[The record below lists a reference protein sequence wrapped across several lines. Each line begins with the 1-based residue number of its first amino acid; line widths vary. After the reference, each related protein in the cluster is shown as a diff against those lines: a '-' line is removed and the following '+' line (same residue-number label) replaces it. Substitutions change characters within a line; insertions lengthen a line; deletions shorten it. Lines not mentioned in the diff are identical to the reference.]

1 MEKDEIAFVFY
12 QLKENKMYQTILY
25 TQKNHIAIVTIN
37 RPEYGNAFS
46 EETYEEIIDVM
57 HKINENEQIDV
68 AILTGAGKYFCSG
81 GDIRFFQKMIDNEEN
96 ISEENVL
103 LTGQMVKSIKK
114 NSKPVIAAI
123 NGVAAGAGLGL
134 AMACDFILM
143 GENSQLI
150 PAFINMAFPGD
161 TALIY
166 TLQQAIGTFQTKKH
180 VMLNEPITATLAQE
194 YGIAYDV
201 VLDEDLEEA
210 ANQLATKLVQAPTE
224 AIGYQKALMA
234 EMFYPEIEAFN
245 QKEAE
250 YMHKSSKSKEHKEA
264 VAAFLSKRK
273 PDFKK

>member
-1 MEKDEIAFVFY
+1 
-12 QLKENKMYQTILY
+12 MYQTLLY
-25 TQKNHIAIVTIN
+25 TEENHIATVTIN

-57 HKINENEQIDV
+57 NKIDENDQIDV

-81 GDIRFFQKMIDNEEN
+81 GDIRYFQKMIDNEEN

-103 LTGQMVKSIKK
+103 LTGKMVKSIKK

-134 AMACDFILM
+134 AMACDFIVM
-143 GENSQLI
+143 GENSKLI

-161 TALIY
+161 TVLIY
-166 TLQQAIGTFQTKKH
+166 TLQQAIGTFNTTKH
-180 VMLNEPITATLAQE
+180 VMLNEPITASLAKN
-194 YGIAYDV
+194 YGMAYDV
-201 VLDEDLEEA
+201 VSDENLLET
-210 ANQLATKLVQAPTE
+210 ANELATQLVHAPTE
-224 AIGYQKALMA
+224 ALGYQKALMA
-234 EMFYPEIEAFN
+234 EMFYPELDSFN

-264 VAAFLSKRK
+264 VDAFLNKRK
-273 PDFKK
+273 PNFKK

>member
-1 MEKDEIAFVFY
+1 
-12 QLKENKMYQTILY
+12 MYQTLLY
-25 TQKNHIAIVTIN
+25 KEYNHIAVVTIN
-37 RPEYGNAFS
+37 RPEYRNAFS

-57 HKINENEQIDV
+57 NKIDQNEQVDV
-68 AILTGAGKYFCSG
+68 AILTGAGQYFCSG
-81 GDIRFFQKMIDNEEN
+81 GDIHYFQKLIDNKEN

-134 AMACDFILM
+134 AMACDFIVM

-161 TALIY
+161 TTLIY
-166 TLQQAIGTFQTKKH
+166 TLQQAIGTFNTTRH
-180 VMLNEPITATLAQE
+180 VMLNEPISASLAKD
-194 YGIAYDV
+194 YGIAYEIVPD
-201 VLDEDLEEA
+201 DELEKA

-224 AIGYQKALMA
+224 ALGYQKALFA

-250 YMHKSSKSKEHKEA
+250 YMHKSSKSQEHKEA